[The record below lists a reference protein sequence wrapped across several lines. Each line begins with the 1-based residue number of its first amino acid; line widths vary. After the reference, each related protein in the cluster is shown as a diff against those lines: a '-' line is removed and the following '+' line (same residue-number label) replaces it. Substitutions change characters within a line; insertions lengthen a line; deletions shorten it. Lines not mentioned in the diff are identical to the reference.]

1 MNARVASHEI
11 RYPQPPA
18 PLQSLDGLNPESLP
32 ARGAFRPLPI
42 SIQTEN
48 ARLELIQAGQV
59 YGAPLPGV
67 YRPADGHGGDDAG
80 WMWAVFTNRGDPLGF
95 VSLNPAPVSSDFDC
109 YFGPHLDIAC
119 RRDRIFAP
127 YVPEVIDGL
136 LGWLRDHDIC
146 FVIHAEHSGADNQ
159 LADWLVA
166 AGFLYTGCRSR
177 DGRQQMIC
185 LL

>member
-1 MNARVASHEI
+1 MNARVAPVEI
-11 RYPQPPA
+11 RYPQPPV
-18 PLQSLDGLNPESLP
+18 QSLDGLSPENMS
-32 ARGAFRPLPI
+32 ARTAFRPLPI

-48 ARLELIQAGQV
+48 ARLELIQAGQA

-67 YRPADGHGGDDAG
+67 YRPADADIADDTG

-95 VSLNPAPVSSDFDC
+95 VSLNPAPASSDFDC

-127 YVPEVIDGL
+127 YVPEVINGL

-146 FVIHAEHSGADNQ
+146 FVIHAEHAGADSQ

>member
-1 MNARVASHEI
+1 MNARVAPVEI
-11 RYPQPPA
+11 RYPQPPI
-18 PLQSLDGLNPESLP
+18 QSLDGLSPENMP
-32 ARGAFRPLPI
+32 ARTAFRPLPI

-48 ARLELIQAGQV
+48 ARLELIQAGQA

-67 YRPADGHGGDDAG
+67 YRPADADIADDTG
-80 WMWAVFTNRGDPLGF
+80 WMWAAFTNRGDPLGF
-95 VSLNPAPVSSDFDC
+95 VSLNPVPVSSDFDC

-127 YVPEVIDGL
+127 YVPEVINGL
-136 LGWLRDHDIC
+136 LGWLRGHDIC
-146 FVIHAEHSGADNQ
+146 FVIHAEHAGADSQ

>member
-1 MNARVASHEI
+1 MNARVLPAEI
-11 RYPQPPA
+11 RYPQPRSPA
-18 PLQSLDGLNPESLP
+18 TAPHKQFERPFTK
-32 ARGAFRPLPI
+32 ATFRPPII

-48 ARLELIQAGQV
+48 GRLELIQAGQA

-67 YRPADGHGGDDAG
+67 YRPADPDISDDTG

-146 FVIHAEHSGADNQ
+146 FVIHADHAGADRQ
-159 LADWLVA
+159 LADWLAA